1 MSTEVAFNQTT
12 VDASSTMVEVIA
24 GKYYKLNG
32 QYYDIRFPL
41 HWATN
46 SKCYSEDD
54 GMFFYTGPE
63 HCLNCRD
70 YGSYNGVF
78 IAYCLNCAIS
88 YKGDEERVCVGSD
101 CDKATEEEIYKCVPF
116 LRGIPL
122 YEIGDARL
130 LEINKSE
137 FLEENAES
145 EDSEELWKSYFPDH
159 IVAAE
164 LEWIN
169 QRSQL
174 YQHFPTSLPSVASPA
189 NFENAHSIEDE
200 DEDEDEITMVDLHY
214 PDDRAER
221 EMRWKRQRMQ
231 EVEEYAHEDED
242 EITMADLYYPD
253 DRTEREMRWRRQ
265 QN

>member
-24 GKYYKLNG
+24 GKYYKFNG

-46 SKCYSEDD
+46 SKCYSSESE
-54 GMFFYTGPE
+54 MFFYTGPE

-88 YKGDEERVCVGSD
+88 YKGDEARVCATGD
-101 CDKATEEEIYKCVPF
+101 CSNATEEEIYAYAPF

-122 YEIGDARL
+122 SEIGDVSL
-130 LEINKSE
+130 LEINNTP
-137 FLEENAES
+137 FVEEQ
-145 EDSEELWKSYFPDH
+145 EDPEERWMFCFPDH
-159 IVAAE
+159 IISEE
-164 LEWIN
+164 LEWRN
-169 QRSQL
+169 YRSQL
-174 YQHFPTSLPSVASPA
+174 Y
-189 NFENAHSIEDE
+189 
-200 DEDEDEITMVDLHY
+200 EIARST
-214 PDDRAER
+214 
-221 EMRWKRQRMQ
+221 
-231 EVEEYAHEDED
+231 EVENEEDED
-242 EITMADLYYPD
+242 EITMADLHYPD

-265 QN
+265 RMQEVETADAEVEVEEEDEDEITMADLYYPNDRTEREMRWRRQQK